1 MKRDVNYHHRQIIF
15 PPIFYS
21 PWEELVGGQ
30 AQHSSI
36 FEAVSTR
43 NVPTLERGY
52 PQRGITAFSLF
63 AIPRAFL
70 TATRKRKR
78 NRGERS
84 ARRRRKIRRPP
95 GSLVILLST
104 LLHAAICVP
113 LCIVA
118 WYILSLY
125 ERWRPSSCF

>member
-1 MKRDVNYHHRQIIF
+1 MSEDKH
-15 PPIFYS
+15 
-21 PWEELVGGQ
+21 
-30 AQHSSI
+30 
-36 FEAVSTR
+36 TR
-43 NVPTLERGY
+43 SKPCNVPTLERGY
-52 PQRGITAFSLF
+52 LRGITAFSLF
-63 AIPRAFL
+63 SIPRAFL

-95 GSLVILLST
+95 ASLVILLST

-125 ERWRPSSCF
+125 ER